1 MTITK
6 MCGCFGPGG
15 AVVVV
20 VGLTVV
26 VEAGTDVGVV
36 AEGRT
41 VEVVFGDEELVA
53 PQLESRRIGRKIA
66 K

>member
-1 MTITK
+1 
-6 MCGCFGPGG
+6 MCGCFGSGG

-26 VEAGTDVGVV
+26 VEGGIDVDVV

-41 VEVVFGDEELVA
+41 VEVVVGDEELVA
-53 PQLESRRIGRKIA
+53 PQPESRRIGRKIA
-66 K
+66 R